1 MDTAVQESVRVLK
14 GVGPQLAEK
23 LGRLGI
29 EDVADVLFH
38 LPLRYQDKT
47 RFAAIGELRP
57 GTEALIVGRVEASGV
72 RYGRRRSLMTVISD
86 DTGRI
91 TMRQFH
97 FSQSQSRGLSRDRFI
112 QCYGEVRSGPAGLE
126 MVHPEY
132 RLLEDREEA
141 SVEAALTPVYPTTE
155 GVG

>member
-38 LPLRYQDKT
+38 LPLRYQDRT

-97 FSQSQSRGLSRDRFI
+97 FSQSQSRGLSR
-112 QCYGEVRSGPAGLE
+112 
-126 MVHPEY
+126 
-132 RLLEDREEA
+132 
-141 SVEAALTPVYPTTE
+141 PVLR
-155 GVG
+155 